1 MALPMFDFSKKIPSL
16 DGIRAFAVLLVL
28 ISHAGFGHIVPGGF
42 GVTLF
47 FFLSGYL
54 ITYLLLK
61 EFKSHGKISKS
72 NFFMRRSLR
81 ILPPLF
87 LVLLLFYGVDY
98 LLKNSFSYD
107 FLGICSQIF
116 FFHNYYEIFVGGDV
130 LPGTGVL
137 WSLAVE
143 EHYYALFPFFFALI
157 FSLNNRDP
165 EKLFLQLLVLLVLL
179 VLLLRCY
186 LYFYLSTTGDR
197 IYFSTDTRVDSILF
211 GAIFSVLVYNK
222 RIDGRSIL
230 CLRGYIGLF
239 VSLILVL
246 ASFLIRD
253 DAFRWTLRFTV
264 QGLALI
270 IFFYYAVFYSA
281 SPIFRIFNWAPVQ
294 VIGVL
299 SYTIYLVHA
308 IFLHFLKEYMAMEE
322 GLLLALCSFLLSFL
336 LAFSMYIWVEKPFS
350 AIKTKFN

>member
-1 MALPMFDFSKKIPSL
+1 MFDFSKKIPSL

-28 ISHAGFGHIVPGGF
+28 ISHAGYGHIVPGGF

-54 ITYLLLK
+54 ITFLLLK

-72 NFFMRRSLR
+72 NFFMRRALR

-87 LVLLLFYGVDY
+87 FVLLVFYGVDY

-107 FLGICSQIF
+107 FLGVCSQLF
-116 FFHNYYEIFVGGDV
+116 FFYNYYEIFVGGDV
-130 LPGTGVL
+130 LSGTGVL

-143 EHYYALFPFFFALI
+143 EHYYALFPFVFALI
-157 FSLNNRDP
+157 FSLDNRAP
-165 EKLFLQLLVLLVLL
+165 EKLFLWLLVFLVLLVFLW
-179 VLLLRCY
+179 RCY
-186 LYFYLSTTGDR
+186 LYFDLSITGDR

-211 GAIFSVLVYNK
+211 GAILSVLVYEK
-222 RIDGRSIL
+222 RIDDCSIL
-230 CLRGYIGLF
+230 YLRDYVCLF
-239 VSLILVL
+239 VALIMVL

-270 IFFYYAVFYSA
+270 IFFYYAVFYSTN
-281 SPIFRIFNWAPVQ
+281 PIFRIFNWVPIQ

-322 GLLLALCSFLLSFL
+322 GLLLALCSFALSFFVAL
-336 LAFSMYIWVEKPFS
+336 SMYIWVEKPFA

>member
-1 MALPMFDFSKKIPSL
+1 MFDFSKKIPSL

-28 ISHAGFGHIVPGGF
+28 ISHAGYGYIVPGGF

-54 ITYLLLK
+54 ITFLLLK
-61 EFKSHGKISKS
+61 EFTSHGRISKS

-87 LVLLLFYGVDY
+87 LVLLIFYSLDY
-98 LLKNSFSYD
+98 LFLNSFPYD
-107 FLGICSQIF
+107 FLGVCSQLL
-116 FFHNYYEIFVGGDV
+116 FFHNYYEIFVDGDV
-130 LPGTGVL
+130 LSGTGVL

-143 EHYYALFPFFFALI
+143 EHYYALFPFVFTLI
-157 FSLNNRDP
+157 FSLDNRAPD
-165 EKLFLQLLVLLVLL
+165 KLFLWLLVFLVFL
-179 VLLLRCY
+179 VFLWRCY
-186 LYFYLSTTGDR
+186 LYFELSITGDR

-211 GAIFSVLVYNK
+211 GAIFSVLFYKK

-230 CLRGYIGLF
+230 CLRDYLFLF
-239 VSLILVL
+239 VALTMVL
-246 ASFLIRD
+246 ASFLVRE

-270 IFFYYAVFYSA
+270 IFFYYAIFYSTN
-281 SPIFRIFNWAPVQ
+281 PIFRIFNWPPIQ

-308 IFLHFLKEYMAMEE
+308 IFLYFLKEYMAMED
-322 GLLLALCSFLLSFL
+322 GILLALCSFLLSFF
-336 LAFSMYIWVEKPFS
+336 LAFAMYIWVEKPFA